1 MNQHASSQ
9 TSRGV
14 NAPSTPPDP
23 ATPGVPPELPSRD
36 ATAALGD
43 IAARVR
49 QGANPATP
57 SGTLAM
63 LANDPAVTVRAAV
76 ALNAGASSE
85 ADQRLASDPD
95 ERVRLLLTRKVL
107 ALLPN
112 MSRADQ
118 QRLSEQTVAILS
130 KLVQDEA
137 VRIRIMVSEVLA
149 GLPAVPRDWILAL
162 AHDAAVPVS
171 EPVLRLSPLLSAGD
185 LLALVQNPPHAAAH
199 HAIACRADLPAAVA
213 DVIVASASN
222 AAIRALLANPS
233 ASIREATL
241 DQLIARAQLQPDWH
255 EPLVR
260 RPALPPHA
268 ARTLSEIVANHWLQ
282 VLTDRTD
289 LPPAVTSDLK
299 QRLWAR
305 LAGELPADCA
315 IADGAMMHAALR
327 LSARGQLDEAA
338 LLDAAHAGDSR
349 RVAALLAVAAGVPLA
364 EVDRAASLR
373 SAKALVSLVWK
384 AGFSMRS
391 AGPVQSLLGRLGP
404 AGMLTATVH
413 GFPLG
418 VEEMGWQLELLA
430 RAGAGS

>member
-1 MNQHASSQ
+1 
-9 TSRGV
+9 
-14 NAPSTPPDP
+14 
-23 ATPGVPPELPSRD
+23 
-36 ATAALGD
+36 
-43 IAARVR
+43 
-49 QGANPATP
+49 
-57 SGTLAM
+57 M

-315 IADGAMMHAALR
+315 IADGAMMHAAL
-327 LSARGQLDEAA
+327 
-338 LLDAAHAGDSR
+338 LDAAHAGDSR